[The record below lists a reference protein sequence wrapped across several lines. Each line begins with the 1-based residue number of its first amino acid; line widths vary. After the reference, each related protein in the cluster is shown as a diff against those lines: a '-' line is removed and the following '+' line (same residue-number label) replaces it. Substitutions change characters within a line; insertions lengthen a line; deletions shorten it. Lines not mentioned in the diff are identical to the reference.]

1 MKHQHRNRRRA
12 RRGQA
17 GSSAFTSG
25 DGFSP
30 MSNSKQWAIPIA
42 PVAPRSLPDER
53 TQQAMLAA
61 LDDEYK
67 ARAFYTAVIE
77 KFGEVKPFSHIV
89 QAEDRHARRWQ
100 TLFSHYDL
108 PIPADPYAGQVEA
121 PDTLATACEMAIASE
136 VANVQMYD
144 EFLEFV
150 TEPDLRDT
158 FSQLRYVSQ
167 NNHKPAFER
176 CAQRLSGAGGRR
188 GQRAHSRPRLR

>member
-1 MKHQHRNRRRA
+1 MKHHHHHRRRA
-12 RRGQA
+12 RRGQS
-17 GSSAFTSG
+17 GSSTFNPG
-25 DGFSP
+25 DGFSTLT
-30 MSNSKQWAIPIA
+30 NSRERAIPIA
-42 PVAPRSLPDER
+42 PSAPRSRPDGR

-77 KFGEVKPFSHIV
+77 KFGEVRPFSNIV

-100 TLFSHYDL
+100 TLFSQYGL

-176 CAQRLSGAGGRR
+176 RARRLAGSGR
-188 GQRAHSRPRLR
+188 GSAHRSHR

>member
-1 MKHQHRNRRRA
+1 
-12 RRGQA
+12 
-17 GSSAFTSG
+17 
-25 DGFSP
+25 
-30 MSNSKQWAIPIA
+30 MSNSQQRAIPIV
-42 PVAPRSLPDER
+42 PVAPRFRPDER

-67 ARAFYTAVIE
+67 ARAFYTVVIE
-77 KFGEVKPFSHIV
+77 KFGEVRPFSNIV

-100 TLFSHYDL
+100 TLFTQYGL

-121 PDTLATACEMAIASE
+121 PGTLATACEMAIASE

-158 FSQLRYVSQ
+158 FSQLRDVSQ
-167 NNHKPAFER
+167 NRHKPAFEH
-176 CAQRLSGAGGRR
+176 CARRLAGGGR
-188 GQRAHSRPRLR
+188 GSAHRGHR